1 MALTKTQKQKLTMLF
16 TDMDR
21 ADLNLV
27 TDLHKQTSRFLAAR
41 EASKFTIGDTVRF
54 TSTRGRLIE
63 GIVEK
68 VNRKTINIS
77 TSTVSW
83 RVSPSL
89 LTKVA

>member
-16 TDMDR
+16 ANMDR
-21 ADLNLV
+21 SDLDLV
-27 TDLHKQTSRFLAAR
+27 VDLHNQANRFLTAR
-41 EASKFTIGDTVRF
+41 AASKFTIGDTVQF
-54 TSTRGRLIE
+54 TSGARLIE

-68 VNRKTINIS
+68 VNRKTIKVS
-77 TSTVSW
+77 THTQKW

>member
-27 TDLHKQTSRFLAAR
+27 TDLHKQASRFLVAR
-41 EASKFTIGDTVRF
+41 EASKFVVGDTVQF

-89 LTKVA
+89 LTRVA

>member
-21 ADLNLV
+21 TDLNLV
-27 TDLHKQTSRFLAAR
+27 TNLHKQTSRFLVAR
-41 EASKFTIGDTVRF
+41 EASKFVIGDTVQF

-89 LTKVA
+89 LTKLA

>member
-1 MALTKTQKQKLTMLF
+1 MALTKNQKQKLTMLF

-21 ADLNLV
+21 TDLNLV
-27 TDLHKQTSRFLAAR
+27 TDLHKQASRFLVAR
-41 EASKFTIGDTVRF
+41 EASKFVVGDTVQF
-54 TSTRGRLIE
+54 TSGSRLIE

-77 TSTVSW
+77 THTQKW

-89 LTKVA
+89 LTKAG

>member
-21 ADLNLV
+21 TDLNLV
-27 TDLHKQTSRFLAAR
+27 TDLHKQASRFLAAR
-41 EASKFTIGDTVRF
+41 EASKFTIGDTVQF